1 MKKGLA
7 LCMTAV
13 LAMGCLLTG
22 CGSSSSTATT
32 AATTTAAPASEPAQ
46 KPLAQR
52 QPEHRQQTVKRKHLL
67 LVLMPASRH
76 MVIRRMASMSV
87 LTWIWHRKSVIEM
100 VGNL

>member
-7 LCMTAV
+7 LCMAAV

-22 CGSSSSTATT
+22 CGSSDTGAKSTTESAAASTEAVGAET
-32 AATTTAAPASEPAQ
+32 AGTEAAGTARHL
-46 KPLAQR
+46 PLA
-52 QPEHRQQTVKRKHLL
+52 
-67 LVLMPASRH
+67 LMPASRH

-87 LTWIWHRKSVIEM
+87 LTWIWRRKSVTEM

>member
-7 LCMTAV
+7 LCMAAV

-22 CGSSSSTATT
+22 CGSSDTGAKSTTESAAASTEAVGAET
-32 AATTTAAPASEPAQ
+32 AGTEAAGTETAGNGKTFTVGFDASF
-46 KPLAQR
+46 
-52 QPEHRQQTVKRKHLL
+52 
-67 LVLMPASRH
+67 RH

-87 LTWIWHRKSVIEM
+87 LIWIWRRKSVTEM